1 MQPITRKFIKAPDIA
16 RKKEVNDMT
25 IEELTEALNNT
36 PGDTPMGR
44 ATRRALLAR
53 IYALMEEQ
61 EKQ

>member
-1 MQPITRKFIKAPDIA
+1 
-16 RKKEVNDMT
+16 MT